1 MSKRDVPAVPPVDA
15 TDARLPETRPA
26 AASARDRLLAA
37 AFQLLTEVPVDRITV
52 RMIAARAGVGHSLIT
67 RHFGTRAGLLTAAI
81 GATLVTIAKDIT
93 RAPDIHTAVRG
104 AFDRV
109 LQSPELTAAIN
120 VVTTQSQAVEQRE
133 GFPIV
138 EAFTAHLEAA
148 GAPPQRAR
156 ARAAT
161 ITNMIFVWIGAEP
174 RWLRMGGHPDTT
186 TGRYDYLQTL
196 LELVD
201 NAIAGGP
208 TPDQPPPT

>member
-1 MSKRDVPAVPPVDA
+1 MNQRHLPAVVPADGPE
-15 TDARLPETRPA
+15 ARLPESRPA
-26 AASARDRLLAA
+26 TALARDRLLAA
-37 AFQLLTEVPVDRITV
+37 AYQLLTEVPVDRITV

-81 GATLVTIAKDIT
+81 GATLVNIAKDIT
-93 RAPDIHTAVRG
+93 EAPDIYTAVRR

-120 VVTTQSQAVEQRE
+120 VVTTQSKAVEQRE

-138 EAFTAHLEAA
+138 EAFAAQLEAA

-161 ITNMIFVWIGAEP
+161 ITNMIFVWISAEP
-174 RWLRMGGHPDTT
+174 RWLRMGGHPDAT
-186 TGRYDYLQTL
+186 TGRYDYLQTV

-201 NAIAGGP
+201 NAIAGRP
-208 TPDQPPPT
+208 AQDH